1 MIDGFKQYLVSEGK
15 SSNTISSYLRHLE
28 GYAKWYRDSYGSDL
42 NILYRAN
49 ILDYISYLKNI
60 KKDNA
65 KTINAKLSA
74 LCKLNEYLMNTSVQ
88 ESIVIT
94 SKDFIKVQGQFASP
108 CTASKKDVEAFR
120 QRILE
125 QESKRD
131 YAIVTIMAYAG
142 LRVSEVLDLRSNDV
156 DLVSREIVVRGG
168 KGDKQRIVYAN
179 DKIVNSIKEYLKER
193 DSESEYLFVSRQS
206 ERINRTRINQ
216 IFNKHSKVITPHV
229 LRHFFCTNAIEAGY
243 SIHEVANQAG
253 HSNIHTTLLYTN
265 PSKEKMKEK
274 ANLL

>member
-1 MIDGFKQYLVSEGK
+1 MINEFKQYLISEGK
-15 SSNTISSYLRHLE
+15 RNNTINSYLRHIE
-28 GYAKWYRDSYGSDL
+28 GYAKWYRESYGDEF
-42 NILYRAN
+42 NRLYRAN

-74 LCKLNEYLMNTSVQ
+74 IAKMNEYFVS
-88 ESIVIT
+88 ESIQDDTVIT
-94 SKDFIKVQGQFASP
+94 KKDYVKIQNQFASP
-108 CTASKKDVEAFR
+108 CTVSKKDVEAFR

-142 LRVSEVLDLRSNDV
+142 LRVSEVLDLRVDDV

-193 DSESEYLFVSRQS
+193 DSESEYLFASRQS

-274 ANLL
+274 ANML